1 MTIRFSLEYKTVWG
15 EQLVFRAGKRSFS
28 MQYSGDG
35 MWEISLSGREILGA
49 SRGMCFFF
57 NQGIAVFIADRVHAL
72 E

>member
-35 MWEISLSGREILGA
+35 MWEISLSGREIRGA
-49 SRGMCFFF
+49 SRGM
-57 NQGIAVFIADRVHAL
+57 
-72 E
+72 